1 MQQPGQKAISI
12 EEILREQMLTQMI
25 SDRDT
30 IIINAF
36 QEINNLKNK
45 ITGLESQ
52 LHKNLQEVP

>member
-1 MQQPGQKAISI
+1 MQNPGQKAISI

-25 SDRDT
+25 ADRDA

-45 ITGLESQ
+45 IAGLENQ
-52 LHKNLQEVP
+52 INQNLQEAP

>member
-1 MQQPGQKAISI
+1 MQNPGQKSISI

-45 ITGLESQ
+45 IAGLENQ
-52 LHKNLQEVP
+52 AVKNLQEVP